1 MTPLMFAI
9 AVDGPDA
16 RIVQLLERGASLT
29 IAMPNGETAV
39 DWARKFNDPAVLK
52 AMHLAPAPKPAVA
65 PVSSHP
71 AASSRAAVERNLALL
86 RTGSSRMLTDGGC
99 TACHAQPMFTMT
111 MAAAKGR
118 GWPVEVDE
126 TALTQVKQHINGALQ
141 GMLQFYAAGGAPQA
155 ELYDVM
161 AMKPAGVPAN
171 ISTDALV
178 YYLVSTQ
185 QPEGFWHRP
194 ASPNRAPIQ
203 DGDLSRTAQAMF
215 ALAMYPTPAR
225 KAEIAS
231 SLNRAAEWLSKQTP
245 ISTEER
251 VMQLLA
257 LQWAGRP
264 PSASD
269 ARVKAL
275 IAQQRPDGGWPQT
288 PNLVSDAYGTGQALY
303 ALHQLKVP
311 ETNAAVQKGI
321 AFLLRTQAEDGTWHV
336 KSRAMPI
343 QPYFQSGF
351 PYEHDQWISYSA
363 TAWADMAL
371 ILTDTTSRTAQTN
384 GR

>member
-1 MTPLMFAI
+1 
-9 AVDGPDA
+9 
-16 RIVQLLERGASLT
+16 
-29 IAMPNGETAV
+29 
-39 DWARKFNDPAVLK
+39 
-52 AMHLAPAPKPAVA
+52 
-65 PVSSHP
+65 
-71 AASSRAAVERNLALL
+71 
-86 RTGSSRMLTDGGC
+86 
-99 TACHAQPMFTMT
+99 MFTMT
-111 MAAAKGR
+111 LATAKSR
-118 GWPVEVDE
+118 GWAVEIDE

-161 AMKPAGVPAN
+161 AMKAAGVPAN
-171 ISTDALV
+171 VSTDALV

-225 KAEIAS
+225 KADVAA

-264 PSASD
+264 PAAND
-269 ARVKAL
+269 ARIKAL
-275 IAQQRPDGGWPQT
+275 LAQQKPDGGWPQT
-288 PNLVSDAYGTGQALY
+288 PNLASDAYGTGQAVY
-303 ALHQLKVP
+303 ALSQLKVP
-311 ETNAAVQKGI
+311 ATNAAVQKAI

-336 KSRAMPI
+336 ASRAMPI
-343 QPYFQSGF
+343 QPYFESGF
-351 PYEHDQWISYSA
+351 PYGREQWISYSA

-371 ILTDTTSRTAQTN
+371 ILTDTASRTAPTN